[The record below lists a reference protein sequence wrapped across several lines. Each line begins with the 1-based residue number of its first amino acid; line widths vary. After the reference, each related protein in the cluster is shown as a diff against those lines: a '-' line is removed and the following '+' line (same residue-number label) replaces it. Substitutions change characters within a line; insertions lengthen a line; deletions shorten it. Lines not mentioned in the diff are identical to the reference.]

1 MRNEDKEAEAEK
13 RVKDLLKIPNSV
25 RQVLDV
31 IYEINKN
38 QDAQLTVLELI
49 KQAKLC
55 RINIQQKKNLNKT
68 EHKDTIL

>member
-1 MRNEDKEAEAEK
+1 M
-13 RVKDLLKIPNSV
+13 KIPNSV

-31 IYEINKN
+31 MYERNEN
-38 QDAQLTVLELI
+38 QDAQLTVLELM
-49 KQAKLC
+49 KHAKLC